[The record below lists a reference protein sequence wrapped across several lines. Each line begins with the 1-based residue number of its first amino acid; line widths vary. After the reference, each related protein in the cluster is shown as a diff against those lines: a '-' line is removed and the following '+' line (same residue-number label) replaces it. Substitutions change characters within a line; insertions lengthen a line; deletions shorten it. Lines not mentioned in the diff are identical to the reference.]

1 MISKKNR
8 VQIRIAVRVRAVKE
22 QAASALSV
30 RAAKAQTIRMFIQ
43 IHRIKAAPTVF
54 RRPGRKAGSI

>member
-1 MISKKNR
+1 MISKKDR

-30 RAAKAQTIRMFIQ
+30 RAAKAPTIRMFIQ
-43 IHRIKAAPTVF
+43 IHRIKAVPTVF
-54 RRPGRKAGSI
+54 RHLSRKAVSI